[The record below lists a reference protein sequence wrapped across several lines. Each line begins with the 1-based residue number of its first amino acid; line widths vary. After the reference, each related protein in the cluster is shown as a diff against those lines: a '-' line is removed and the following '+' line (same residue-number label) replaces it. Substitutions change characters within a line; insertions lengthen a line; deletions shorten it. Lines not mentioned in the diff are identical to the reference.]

1 MAVRFGCV
9 ATGILRNVTS
19 TMTNLPAPWNLLRHA
34 DRKRL
39 LSVDPAELL
48 GSIIQLNRS
57 HYQNRLDALA
67 LMVWITEQRPL
78 RRAVARR

>member
-1 MAVRFGCV
+1 MVVRSGRV
-9 ATGILRNVTS
+9 ATGILRNATS
-19 TMTNLPAPWNLLRHA
+19 NMTNLPTPWNLLRRA

-39 LSVDPAELL
+39 LSMDPAELL

-67 LMVWITEQRPL
+67 LMVWITEQRLIPSTVG
-78 RRAVARR
+78 RR